1 VIREKFLDGMSR
13 AAATVSVVTTDG
25 PAGRAG
31 VTVSAMSSVSA
42 DSAAPSLLVCV
53 HRLSPAAPAILTNG
67 VFCVNVLKDSQ
78 AWISDVFA
86 GRFKTEAGD
95 KFSAGEW
102 TTLRTGAPALVE
114 ALVAFDCTLRLATLY
129 GSHYIVVGDLEDA
142 VVSDAGPAL
151 IYANRAYGA
160 SVSLGAVPRL
170 RRAPGSASA
179 TSVVVGCLPSL
190 APYAGPRLL
199 AEFVD
204 HHDDVG
210 VGLAEGD
217 QDELIAWLGSGEVAF
232 ALSYDLGLTPA
243 VRAEP
248 LAQVPPYVLL
258 PAHHPL
264 ADAATVSLAAL
275 VDEPLVLLDLPPA
288 REHALEVFAAH
299 RLTPNVAHRSPS
311 FETVR
316 SLVGNALGYAVL
328 ATKPASAV
336 TYDGRAV
343 VALPIT
349 EPVPATRLA
358 LLTAAGRRLRPEA
371 EALLNLFRMRL
382 GPEPRPSRRPVG
394 PGSR

>member
-1 VIREKFLDGMSR
+1 VIREKFLDGMSC

-53 HRLSPAAPAILTNG
+53 HRLSPAASAILVNG
-67 VFCVNVLKDSQ
+67 AFCVNVLRDSQ
-78 AWISDVFA
+78 AWISDTFA
-86 GRFKTEAGD
+86 GRLGVEAGD

-102 TTLRTGAPALVE
+102 TTLRTGSPALAD
-114 ALVAFDCTLRLATLY
+114 ALVAFDCSLRLATLY
-129 GSHYIVVGDLEDA
+129 GSHWIVVGELEDA
-142 VVSDAGPAL
+142 VVADAGPAL

-160 SVSLGAVPRL
+160 PVSLDAVPRL
-170 RRAPGSASA
+170 RRGPGSASA
-179 TSVVVGCLPSL
+179 TSVVVGCLPAL

-199 AEFVD
+199 AEYLD
-204 HHDDVG
+204 HHEDVD
-210 VGLAEGD
+210 VRLAEGD
-217 QDELIAWLGSGEVAF
+217 QDELVAWLASGEIAF
-232 ALSYDLGLTPA
+232 ALSYDLGLGPA

-264 ADAATVSLAAL
+264 ADAASVSLSAL
-275 VDEPLVLLDLPPA
+275 VDEPLVLLDQPPA
-288 REHALEVFAAH
+288 ADHALEVFATH
-299 RLTPNVAHRSPS
+299 HLTPNVAHRSPS

-349 EPVPATRLA
+349 EPVPPTRLA
-358 LLTAAGRRLRPEA
+358 LLTGAGRPLRPEA

-382 GPEPRPSRRPVG
+382 GPEPKPSRRPVG
-394 PGSR
+394 PSSR